1 MLRSKDCELLQGVTS
16 PNSVSDN
23 FLFQKNNNNNNN
35 LKTQKMSSTILSSNM
50 LVAGNN
56 NNGMISESKDSHAI
70 APFSKFANGN
80 TSKHAFSTISSDGS
94 ITSTSSSSPKLSSSD
109 KKRGWTLVKGK
120 DGKLHKRRR
129 REKWND
135 HEHDLFIEGMKRFK
149 RNWSMIAKHVG
160 TKSAV
165 QVRTHAY
172 SHFNRRVLNNSGNV
186 PTDII
191 KKVWKNNIEEIPRD
205 PFEILQQN
213 EALASRQL
221 QANEGLSPKS
231 ASKAVKKQRLAAKR
245 QIGNSNSVNIKKK
258 YQRKKRGN
266 TTKTSHSNNKISS
279 LHTSLKPLA
288 EGILGNPTISY
299 EDMIGKLSTKSFDNK
314 YYYTYGY
321 CCYELN
327 SDEEDNVNIDLSE
340 LWDDSDSNKDN
351 LDSAN
356 AIDGMINE
364 EKRMELLNKARKRR
378 FDKWYYSK
386 SFPPYPVCIPNYG
399 ITSMASRLQKSLLY

>member
-35 LKTQKMSSTILSSNM
+35 LKSQKMNSTILSSNM

-149 RNWSMIAKHVG
+149 RSWSMIARHVG

-279 LHTSLKPLA
+279 LHTSLKP
-288 EGILGNPTISY
+288 
-299 EDMIGKLSTKSFDNK
+299 
-314 YYYTYGY
+314 
-321 CCYELN
+321 CYELN

-386 SFPPYPVCIPNYG
+386 SFPPYPVCMPNYG

>member
-56 NNGMISESKDSHAI
+56 NNGMISESKDSHAN
-70 APFSKFANGN
+70 ALLSKFANGN
-80 TSKHAFSTISSDGS
+80 TRNHEFSTISSDGAT
-94 ITSTSSSSPKLSSSD
+94 TSTSSSSPKLSSSD

-149 RNWSMIAKHVG
+149 RSWSMIAKHVG

-279 LHTSLKPLA
+279 LHTSLKP
-288 EGILGNPTISY
+288 
-299 EDMIGKLSTKSFDNK
+299 
-314 YYYTYGY
+314 
-321 CCYELN
+321 CYELN

-364 EKRMELLNKARKRR
+364 EKRMELVKKARKRR

-386 SFPPYPVCIPNYG
+386 SFPPYPVCMPNYG

>member
-1 MLRSKDCELLQGVTS
+1 MLRSKDCELLEGVTS

-23 FLFQKNNNNNNN
+23 FLFQKNNNNNNNN

-56 NNGMISESKDSHAI
+56 NKGMISESKDSHAN
-70 APFSKFANGN
+70 ALLSKFANGN
-80 TSKHAFSTISSDGS
+80 TRNHAFSTISSDGAT
-94 ITSTSSSSPKLSSSD
+94 TSTSSSSPKLSSSD

-149 RNWSMIAKHVG
+149 RSWSMIARHVG

-231 ASKAVKKQRLAAKR
+231 ASKAIKKQRLAAKR

-279 LHTSLKPLA
+279 LHTSLKP
-288 EGILGNPTISY
+288 
-299 EDMIGKLSTKSFDNK
+299 
-314 YYYTYGY
+314 
-321 CCYELN
+321 CYELN

-364 EKRMELLNKARKRR
+364 EKRMELVKKARKRR

-386 SFPPYPVCIPNYG
+386 SFPPYPVCMPNYG

>member
-35 LKTQKMSSTILSSNM
+35 NLKTQKMSSTILSSNM

-56 NNGMISESKDSHAI
+56 NKGMISESKDSHAN
-70 APFSKFANGN
+70 ALLSKFANGN
-80 TSKHAFSTISSDGS
+80 TRNHEFSTISSDGAT
-94 ITSTSSSSPKLSSSD
+94 TSTSSSSPKLSSSD

-149 RNWSMIAKHVG
+149 RSWSMIARHVG

-231 ASKAVKKQRLAAKR
+231 ASKAIKKQRLAAKR

-279 LHTSLKPLA
+279 LHTSLKP
-288 EGILGNPTISY
+288 
-299 EDMIGKLSTKSFDNK
+299 
-314 YYYTYGY
+314 
-321 CCYELN
+321 CYELN

-340 LWDDSDSNKDN
+340 LWNDSDSNKDN

-364 EKRMELLNKARKRR
+364 EKRMELVKKARKRR

-386 SFPPYPVCIPNYG
+386 SFPPYPVCMPNYG

>member
-56 NNGMISESKDSHAI
+56 NNGMISESKDSHAN
-70 APFSKFANGN
+70 ALLSKFANGN
-80 TSKHAFSTISSDGS
+80 TRNHEFSTISSDGAT
-94 ITSTSSSSPKLSSSD
+94 TSTSSSSPKLSSSD

-149 RNWSMIAKHVG
+149 RSWSMIARHVG

-231 ASKAVKKQRLAAKR
+231 ASKAVKKRRLAAKR

-279 LHTSLKPLA
+279 LHTSLKP
-288 EGILGNPTISY
+288 
-299 EDMIGKLSTKSFDNK
+299 
-314 YYYTYGY
+314 
-321 CCYELN
+321 CYELN

-364 EKRMELLNKARKRR
+364 EKRMELVKKARKRR

-386 SFPPYPVCIPNYG
+386 SFPPYPVCMPNYG

>member
-35 LKTQKMSSTILSSNM
+35 NLKTQKMSSTILSSNM

-56 NNGMISESKDSHAI
+56 NKGMISESKDSHAN
-70 APFSKFANGN
+70 ALLSKFANGN
-80 TSKHAFSTISSDGS
+80 TRNHAFSTISSDGAT
-94 ITSTSSSSPKLSSSD
+94 TSTSSSSPKLSSSD

-149 RNWSMIAKHVG
+149 RSWSMIARHVG

-279 LHTSLKPLA
+279 LHTSLKP
-288 EGILGNPTISY
+288 
-299 EDMIGKLSTKSFDNK
+299 
-314 YYYTYGY
+314 
-321 CCYELN
+321 CYELN

-364 EKRMELLNKARKRR
+364 EKRMELVKKARKRR

-386 SFPPYPVCIPNYG
+386 SFPPYPVCMPNYG

>member
-1 MLRSKDCELLQGVTS
+1 
-16 PNSVSDN
+16 
-23 FLFQKNNNNNNN
+23 
-35 LKTQKMSSTILSSNM
+35 M
-50 LVAGNN
+50 LVVGNN
-56 NNGMISESKDSHAI
+56 NNGMISESKDSHAN
-70 APFSKFANGN
+70 ALLSKFANGN
-80 TSKHAFSTISSDGS
+80 TRNHEFSTISSDGAT
-94 ITSTSSSSPKLSSSD
+94 TSTSSSSPKLSSSD

-149 RNWSMIAKHVG
+149 RSWSMIARHVG

-279 LHTSLKPLA
+279 LHTSLKP
-288 EGILGNPTISY
+288 
-299 EDMIGKLSTKSFDNK
+299 
-314 YYYTYGY
+314 
-321 CCYELN
+321 CYELN

-364 EKRMELLNKARKRR
+364 EKRMELVKKARKRR

>member
-23 FLFQKNNNNNNN
+23 FLFQKNNNNNNNN

-56 NNGMISESKDSHAI
+56 NNGMISESKDSHAN
-70 APFSKFANGN
+70 ALLSKFANGN
-80 TSKHAFSTISSDGS
+80 TRNHAFSTISSDGAT
-94 ITSTSSSSPKLSSSD
+94 TSTSSSSPKLSSSD

-149 RNWSMIAKHVG
+149 RSWSMIARHVG

-279 LHTSLKPLA
+279 LHTSLKP
-288 EGILGNPTISY
+288 
-299 EDMIGKLSTKSFDNK
+299 
-314 YYYTYGY
+314 
-321 CCYELN
+321 CYELN

-364 EKRMELLNKARKRR
+364 EKRMELVKKARKRR

-386 SFPPYPVCIPNYG
+386 SFPPYPVCMPNYG

>member
-56 NNGMISESKDSHAI
+56 NKGMISESKDSHAN
-70 APFSKFANGN
+70 ALLSKFANGN
-80 TSKHAFSTISSDGS
+80 TRNHEFSTISSDGAT
-94 ITSTSSSSPKLSSSD
+94 TSTSSSSPKLSSSD

-149 RNWSMIAKHVG
+149 RSWSMIARHVG

-279 LHTSLKPLA
+279 LHTSLKP
-288 EGILGNPTISY
+288 
-299 EDMIGKLSTKSFDNK
+299 
-314 YYYTYGY
+314 
-321 CCYELN
+321 CYELN

-364 EKRMELLNKARKRR
+364 EKRMELVKKARKRR

-386 SFPPYPVCIPNYG
+386 SFPPYPVCMPNYG

>member
-1 MLRSKDCELLQGVTS
+1 MLRSKDCDLLQGVTS

-23 FLFQKNNNNNNN
+23 FLFQKNNNNNNNN

-56 NNGMISESKDSHAI
+56 NNGKISESKDSHAN
-70 APFSKFANGN
+70 ALLSKFANGN
-80 TSKHAFSTISSDGS
+80 TRNHEFSTISSDGAT
-94 ITSTSSSSPKLSSSD
+94 TSTSSSSPKLSSSD

-149 RNWSMIAKHVG
+149 RSWSMIARHVG

-279 LHTSLKPLA
+279 LHTSLKP
-288 EGILGNPTISY
+288 
-299 EDMIGKLSTKSFDNK
+299 
-314 YYYTYGY
+314 
-321 CCYELN
+321 CYELN

-364 EKRMELLNKARKRR
+364 EKRMELVKKARKRR

-386 SFPPYPVCIPNYG
+386 SFPPYPVCMPNYG

>member
-56 NNGMISESKDSHAI
+56 NNGKISESKDSHAN
-70 APFSKFANGN
+70 ALLSKFANGN
-80 TSKHAFSTISSDGS
+80 TRNHAFSTISSDGAT
-94 ITSTSSSSPKLSSSD
+94 TSTSSSSPKLSSSD

-149 RNWSMIAKHVG
+149 RSWSMIARHVG

-231 ASKAVKKQRLAAKR
+231 TSKAVKKQRLAAKR

-279 LHTSLKPLA
+279 LHTSLKP
-288 EGILGNPTISY
+288 
-299 EDMIGKLSTKSFDNK
+299 
-314 YYYTYGY
+314 
-321 CCYELN
+321 CYELN

-364 EKRMELLNKARKRR
+364 EKRMELVKKARKRR

-386 SFPPYPVCIPNYG
+386 SFPPYPVCMPNYG

>member
-35 LKTQKMSSTILSSNM
+35 NLKTQKMSSTILSSNM

-56 NNGMISESKDSHAI
+56 NNGKISESKDSHAN
-70 APFSKFANGN
+70 ALLSKFANGN
-80 TSKHAFSTISSDGS
+80 TRNHEFSTISSDGAT
-94 ITSTSSSSPKLSSSD
+94 TSTSSSSPKLSSSD

-149 RNWSMIAKHVG
+149 RSWSMIARHVG

-279 LHTSLKPLA
+279 LHTSLKP
-288 EGILGNPTISY
+288 
-299 EDMIGKLSTKSFDNK
+299 
-314 YYYTYGY
+314 
-321 CCYELN
+321 CYELN

-364 EKRMELLNKARKRR
+364 EKRMELVKKARKRR

-386 SFPPYPVCIPNYG
+386 SFPPYPVCMPNYG

>member
-56 NNGMISESKDSHAI
+56 NNGMISESKDSHAN
-70 APFSKFANGN
+70 ALLSKFANGN
-80 TSKHAFSTISSDGS
+80 TRNHEFSTISSDGAT
-94 ITSTSSSSPKLSSSD
+94 TSTSSSSPKLSSSD

-149 RNWSMIAKHVG
+149 RSWSMIARHVG

-279 LHTSLKPLA
+279 LHTSLKP
-288 EGILGNPTISY
+288 
-299 EDMIGKLSTKSFDNK
+299 
-314 YYYTYGY
+314 
-321 CCYELN
+321 CYELN

-364 EKRMELLNKARKRR
+364 EKRMELVKKARKRR

-386 SFPPYPVCIPNYG
+386 SFPPYPVCMPNYG

>member
-56 NNGMISESKDSHAI
+56 NKGMISESKDSHAN
-70 APFSKFANGN
+70 ALLSKFANGN
-80 TSKHAFSTISSDGS
+80 TRNHEFSTISSDGAT
-94 ITSTSSSSPKLSSSD
+94 TSTSSSSPKLSSSD

-149 RNWSMIAKHVG
+149 RSWSMIARHVG

-231 ASKAVKKQRLAAKR
+231 ASKAIKKQRLAAKR

-279 LHTSLKPLA
+279 LHTSLKP
-288 EGILGNPTISY
+288 
-299 EDMIGKLSTKSFDNK
+299 
-314 YYYTYGY
+314 
-321 CCYELN
+321 CYELN

-340 LWDDSDSNKDN
+340 LWDDSDNNKDN

-364 EKRMELLNKARKRR
+364 EKRMELVKKARKRR

-386 SFPPYPVCIPNYG
+386 SFPPYPVCMPNYG

>member
-23 FLFQKNNNNNNN
+23 FLFQKNNNNN
-35 LKTQKMSSTILSSNM
+35 LKSQKMNSTILSSNM

-56 NNGMISESKDSHAI
+56 NNGMISESKDSHAN
-70 APFSKFANGN
+70 ALLSKFANGN
-80 TSKHAFSTISSDGS
+80 TRNHEFSTISSDGAT
-94 ITSTSSSSPKLSSSD
+94 TSTSSSSPKLSSSD

-149 RNWSMIAKHVG
+149 RSWSMIARHVG

-266 TTKTSHSNNKISS
+266 TTKTSSKY
-279 LHTSLKPLA
+279 K
-288 EGILGNPTISY
+288 GN
-299 EDMIGKLSTKSFDNK
+299 TKEIQRK
-314 YYYTYGY
+314 Y
-321 CCYELN
+321 
-327 SDEEDNVNIDLSE
+327 
-340 LWDDSDSNKDN
+340 
-351 LDSAN
+351 
-356 AIDGMINE
+356 
-364 EKRMELLNKARKRR
+364 R
-378 FDKWYYSK
+378 
-386 SFPPYPVCIPNYG
+386 
-399 ITSMASRLQKSLLY
+399 

>member
-56 NNGMISESKDSHAI
+56 NKGMISESKDSHAN
-70 APFSKFANGN
+70 ALLSKFANGN
-80 TSKHAFSTISSDGS
+80 TRNHAFSTISSDGAT
-94 ITSTSSSSPKLSSSD
+94 TSTSSSSPKLSSSD

-149 RNWSMIAKHVG
+149 RSWSMIARHVG

-279 LHTSLKPLA
+279 LHTSLKP
-288 EGILGNPTISY
+288 
-299 EDMIGKLSTKSFDNK
+299 
-314 YYYTYGY
+314 
-321 CCYELN
+321 CYELN

-340 LWDDSDSNKDN
+340 LWDDSDNNKDN

-364 EKRMELLNKARKRR
+364 EKRMELVKKARKRR

-386 SFPPYPVCIPNYG
+386 SFPPYPVCMPNYG

>member
-23 FLFQKNNNNNNN
+23 FLFQKNNNNN
-35 LKTQKMSSTILSSNM
+35 LKSQKMNSTILSSNM

-56 NNGMISESKDSHAI
+56 NNGMISESKDSHAN
-70 APFSKFANGN
+70 ALLSKFANGN
-80 TSKHAFSTISSDGS
+80 TRNHEFSTISSDGAT
-94 ITSTSSSSPKLSSSD
+94 TSTSSSSPKLSSSD

-149 RNWSMIAKHVG
+149 RSWSMIARHVG

-279 LHTSLKPLA
+279 LHTSLKP
-288 EGILGNPTISY
+288 
-299 EDMIGKLSTKSFDNK
+299 
-314 YYYTYGY
+314 
-321 CCYELN
+321 CYELN

-364 EKRMELLNKARKRR
+364 EKRMELVKKARKRR

-386 SFPPYPVCIPNYG
+386 SFPPYPVCMPNYG

>member
-56 NNGMISESKDSHAI
+56 NNGKISESKDSHAN
-70 APFSKFANGN
+70 ALLSKFANGN
-80 TSKHAFSTISSDGS
+80 TRNHEFSTISSDGAT
-94 ITSTSSSSPKLSSSD
+94 TSTSSSSPKLSSSD

-149 RNWSMIAKHVG
+149 RSWSMIARHVG

-231 ASKAVKKQRLAAKR
+231 ASKAIKKQRLAAKR

-279 LHTSLKPLA
+279 LHTSLKP
-288 EGILGNPTISY
+288 
-299 EDMIGKLSTKSFDNK
+299 
-314 YYYTYGY
+314 
-321 CCYELN
+321 CYELN

-364 EKRMELLNKARKRR
+364 EKRMELVKKARKRR

-386 SFPPYPVCIPNYG
+386 SFPPYPVCMPNYG

>member
-35 LKTQKMSSTILSSNM
+35 NLKTQKMSSTILSSNM

-56 NNGMISESKDSHAI
+56 NKGMISESKDSHAN
-70 APFSKFANGN
+70 ALLSKFANGN
-80 TSKHAFSTISSDGS
+80 TRNHAFSTISSDGAT
-94 ITSTSSSSPKLSSSD
+94 TSTSSSSPKLSSSD

-149 RNWSMIAKHVG
+149 RSWSMIARHVG

-279 LHTSLKPLA
+279 LHTSLKP
-288 EGILGNPTISY
+288 
-299 EDMIGKLSTKSFDNK
+299 
-314 YYYTYGY
+314 
-321 CCYELN
+321 CYELN

-340 LWDDSDSNKDN
+340 LWNDSDSNKDN

-364 EKRMELLNKARKRR
+364 EKRMELVKKARKRR

-386 SFPPYPVCIPNYG
+386 SFPPYPVCMPNYG

>member
-23 FLFQKNNNNNNN
+23 FLFQKNNNNN
-35 LKTQKMSSTILSSNM
+35 LKSQKMNSTILSSNM

-149 RNWSMIAKHVG
+149 RSWSMIARHVG

-172 SHFNRRVLNNSGNV
+172 SHFNRRVLNNSGNA

-279 LHTSLKPLA
+279 LHTSLKP
-288 EGILGNPTISY
+288 
-299 EDMIGKLSTKSFDNK
+299 
-314 YYYTYGY
+314 
-321 CCYELN
+321 CYELN

>member
-56 NNGMISESKDSHAI
+56 NNGMISESKDSHAN
-70 APFSKFANGN
+70 ALLSKFANGN
-80 TSKHAFSTISSDGS
+80 TRNHAFSTISSDGAT
-94 ITSTSSSSPKLSSSD
+94 TSTSSSSPKLSSSD

-149 RNWSMIAKHVG
+149 RSWSMIARHVG

-231 ASKAVKKQRLAAKR
+231 ASKAIKKQRLAAKR

-279 LHTSLKPLA
+279 LHTSLKP
-288 EGILGNPTISY
+288 
-299 EDMIGKLSTKSFDNK
+299 
-314 YYYTYGY
+314 
-321 CCYELN
+321 CYELN

-364 EKRMELLNKARKRR
+364 EKRMELVKKARKRR

-386 SFPPYPVCIPNYG
+386 SFPPYPVCMPNYG

>member
-23 FLFQKNNNNNNN
+23 FLFQNNNNNN
-35 LKTQKMSSTILSSNM
+35 LKSQKMNSTILSSNM

-149 RNWSMIAKHVG
+149 RSWSMIARHVG

-279 LHTSLKPLA
+279 LHTSLKP
-288 EGILGNPTISY
+288 
-299 EDMIGKLSTKSFDNK
+299 
-314 YYYTYGY
+314 
-321 CCYELN
+321 CYELN

-386 SFPPYPVCIPNYG
+386 SFPPYPVCMPNYG

>member
-56 NNGMISESKDSHAI
+56 NKGMISESKDSHAN
-70 APFSKFANGN
+70 ALLSKFANGN
-80 TSKHAFSTISSDGS
+80 TRNHAFSTISSDGAT
-94 ITSTSSSSPKLSSSD
+94 TSTSSSSPKLSSSD

-149 RNWSMIAKHVG
+149 RSWSMIARHVG

-231 ASKAVKKQRLAAKR
+231 ASKAVKKRRLAAKR

-279 LHTSLKPLA
+279 LHTSLKP
-288 EGILGNPTISY
+288 
-299 EDMIGKLSTKSFDNK
+299 
-314 YYYTYGY
+314 
-321 CCYELN
+321 CYELN

-364 EKRMELLNKARKRR
+364 EKRMELVKKARKRR

-386 SFPPYPVCIPNYG
+386 SFPPYPVCMPNYG

>member
-23 FLFQKNNNNNNN
+23 FLFQKNNNNNNNN

-56 NNGMISESKDSHAI
+56 NNGMISESKDSHAN
-70 APFSKFANGN
+70 ALLSKFANGN
-80 TSKHAFSTISSDGS
+80 TRNHEFSTISSDGAT
-94 ITSTSSSSPKLSSSD
+94 TSTSSSSPKLSSSD

-149 RNWSMIAKHVG
+149 RSWSMIARHVG

-231 ASKAVKKQRLAAKR
+231 ASKAIKKQRLAAKR

-279 LHTSLKPLA
+279 LHTSLKP
-288 EGILGNPTISY
+288 
-299 EDMIGKLSTKSFDNK
+299 
-314 YYYTYGY
+314 
-321 CCYELN
+321 CYELN

-364 EKRMELLNKARKRR
+364 EKRMELVKKARKRR

-386 SFPPYPVCIPNYG
+386 SFPPYPVCMPNYG

>member
-23 FLFQKNNNNNNN
+23 FLFQKNNNNN
-35 LKTQKMSSTILSSNM
+35 LKSQKMSSTILSSNM

-149 RNWSMIAKHVG
+149 RSWSMIARHVG

-172 SHFNRRVLNNSGNV
+172 SHFNRRVLNNSGNA

-279 LHTSLKPLA
+279 LHTSLKP
-288 EGILGNPTISY
+288 
-299 EDMIGKLSTKSFDNK
+299 
-314 YYYTYGY
+314 
-321 CCYELN
+321 CYELN

>member
-56 NNGMISESKDSHAI
+56 NNGMISESKDSHAN
-70 APFSKFANGN
+70 ALLSKFANGN
-80 TSKHAFSTISSDGS
+80 TRNHEFSTISSDGAT
-94 ITSTSSSSPKLSSSD
+94 TSTSSSSPKLSSSD

-149 RNWSMIAKHVG
+149 RSWSMIARHVG

-172 SHFNRRVLNNSGNV
+172 SHFNRRVLNNSGNA

-279 LHTSLKPLA
+279 LHTSLKP
-288 EGILGNPTISY
+288 
-299 EDMIGKLSTKSFDNK
+299 
-314 YYYTYGY
+314 
-321 CCYELN
+321 CYELN

-364 EKRMELLNKARKRR
+364 EKRMELVKKARKRR

-386 SFPPYPVCIPNYG
+386 SFPPYPVCMPNYG

>member
-56 NNGMISESKDSHAI
+56 NKGMISESKDSHAN
-70 APFSKFANGN
+70 ALLSKFANGN
-80 TSKHAFSTISSDGS
+80 TRNHEFSTISSDGAT
-94 ITSTSSSSPKLSSSD
+94 TSTSSSSPKLSSSD

-149 RNWSMIAKHVG
+149 RSWSMIARHVG

-231 ASKAVKKQRLAAKR
+231 ASKAIKKQRLAAKR

-279 LHTSLKPLA
+279 LHTSLKP
-288 EGILGNPTISY
+288 
-299 EDMIGKLSTKSFDNK
+299 
-314 YYYTYGY
+314 
-321 CCYELN
+321 CYELN

-364 EKRMELLNKARKRR
+364 EKRMELVKKARKRR

-386 SFPPYPVCIPNYG
+386 SFPPYPVCMPNYG

>member
-56 NNGMISESKDSHAI
+56 NNGKISESKDSHAN
-70 APFSKFANGN
+70 ALLSKFANGN
-80 TSKHAFSTISSDGS
+80 TRNHEFSTISSDGAT
-94 ITSTSSSSPKLSSSD
+94 TSTSSSSPKLSSSD

-149 RNWSMIAKHVG
+149 RSWSMIARHVG

-279 LHTSLKPLA
+279 LHTSLKP
-288 EGILGNPTISY
+288 
-299 EDMIGKLSTKSFDNK
+299 
-314 YYYTYGY
+314 
-321 CCYELN
+321 CYELN

-364 EKRMELLNKARKRR
+364 EKRMELVKKARKRR

-386 SFPPYPVCIPNYG
+386 SFPPYPVCMPNYG

>member
-23 FLFQKNNNNNNN
+23 FLFQKNNNNN
-35 LKTQKMSSTILSSNM
+35 LKSQKMSSTILSSNM

-56 NNGMISESKDSHAI
+56 NNGMISESKDSHAN
-70 APFSKFANGN
+70 ALLSKFANDN

-94 ITSTSSSSPKLSSSD
+94 LTSTSSSSPKLSSSD

-149 RNWSMIAKHVG
+149 RSWSMIARHVG

-279 LHTSLKPLA
+279 LHTSLKP
-288 EGILGNPTISY
+288 
-299 EDMIGKLSTKSFDNK
+299 
-314 YYYTYGY
+314 
-321 CCYELN
+321 CYELN

-364 EKRMELLNKARKRR
+364 EKRMELVNKARKRR

>member
-35 LKTQKMSSTILSSNM
+35 NLKTQKMSSTILSSNM

-56 NNGMISESKDSHAI
+56 NNGKISESKDSHAN
-70 APFSKFANGN
+70 ALLSKFANGN
-80 TSKHAFSTISSDGS
+80 TRNHEFSTISSDGAT
-94 ITSTSSSSPKLSSSD
+94 TSTSSSSPKLSSSD

-149 RNWSMIAKHVG
+149 RSWSMIARHVG

-231 ASKAVKKQRLAAKR
+231 ASKAIKKQRLAAKR

-279 LHTSLKPLA
+279 LHTSLKP
-288 EGILGNPTISY
+288 
-299 EDMIGKLSTKSFDNK
+299 
-314 YYYTYGY
+314 
-321 CCYELN
+321 CYELN

-340 LWDDSDSNKDN
+340 LWNDSDSNKDN

-364 EKRMELLNKARKRR
+364 EKRMELVKKARKRR

-386 SFPPYPVCIPNYG
+386 SFPPYPVCMPNYG

>member
-56 NNGMISESKDSHAI
+56 NNGMISESKDSHAN
-70 APFSKFANGN
+70 ALLSKFANGN
-80 TSKHAFSTISSDGS
+80 TRNHAFSTISSDGAT
-94 ITSTSSSSPKLSSSD
+94 TSTSSSSPKLSSSD

-149 RNWSMIAKHVG
+149 RSWSMIARHVG

-279 LHTSLKPLA
+279 LHTSLKP
-288 EGILGNPTISY
+288 
-299 EDMIGKLSTKSFDNK
+299 
-314 YYYTYGY
+314 
-321 CCYELN
+321 CYELN

-364 EKRMELLNKARKRR
+364 EKRMELVKKARKRR

-386 SFPPYPVCIPNYG
+386 SFPPYPVCMPNYG

>member
-56 NNGMISESKDSHAI
+56 NKGMISESKDSHAN
-70 APFSKFANGN
+70 ALLSKFANGN
-80 TSKHAFSTISSDGS
+80 TRNHAFSTISSDGAT
-94 ITSTSSSSPKLSSSD
+94 TSTSSSSPKLSSSD

-149 RNWSMIAKHVG
+149 RSWSMIARHVG

-279 LHTSLKPLA
+279 LHTSLKP
-288 EGILGNPTISY
+288 
-299 EDMIGKLSTKSFDNK
+299 
-314 YYYTYGY
+314 
-321 CCYELN
+321 CYELN

-364 EKRMELLNKARKRR
+364 EKRMELVKKARKRR

-386 SFPPYPVCIPNYG
+386 SFPPYPVCMPNYG

>member
-35 LKTQKMSSTILSSNM
+35 NLKSQKMSSTILSSNM

-149 RNWSMIAKHVG
+149 RSWSMIARHVG

-279 LHTSLKPLA
+279 LHTSLKP
-288 EGILGNPTISY
+288 
-299 EDMIGKLSTKSFDNK
+299 
-314 YYYTYGY
+314 
-321 CCYELN
+321 CYELN

-364 EKRMELLNKARKRR
+364 EKRMELVKKARKRR

>member
-56 NNGMISESKDSHAI
+56 NNGKISESKDSHAN
-70 APFSKFANGN
+70 ALLSKFANGN
-80 TSKHAFSTISSDGS
+80 TRNHAFSTISSDGAT
-94 ITSTSSSSPKLSSSD
+94 TSTSSSSPKLSSSD

-149 RNWSMIAKHVG
+149 RSWSMIARHVG

-231 ASKAVKKQRLAAKR
+231 ASKAIKKQRLAAKR

-279 LHTSLKPLA
+279 LHTSLKP
-288 EGILGNPTISY
+288 
-299 EDMIGKLSTKSFDNK
+299 
-314 YYYTYGY
+314 
-321 CCYELN
+321 CYELN

-364 EKRMELLNKARKRR
+364 EKRMELVKKARKRR

-386 SFPPYPVCIPNYG
+386 SFPPYPVCMPNYG

>member
-56 NNGMISESKDSHAI
+56 NNGMISESKDSHAN
-70 APFSKFANGN
+70 ALLSKFANGN
-80 TSKHAFSTISSDGS
+80 TRNHEFSTISSDGAT
-94 ITSTSSSSPKLSSSD
+94 TSTSSSSPKLSSSD

-149 RNWSMIAKHVG
+149 RSWSMIARHVG

-172 SHFNRRVLNNSGNV
+172 SHFNRRVLNNSGNA

-279 LHTSLKPLA
+279 LHTSLKP
-288 EGILGNPTISY
+288 
-299 EDMIGKLSTKSFDNK
+299 
-314 YYYTYGY
+314 
-321 CCYELN
+321 CYELN

-386 SFPPYPVCIPNYG
+386 SFPPYPVCMPNYG

>member
-56 NNGMISESKDSHAI
+56 NNGKISESKDSHAN
-70 APFSKFANGN
+70 ALLSKFANGN
-80 TSKHAFSTISSDGS
+80 TRNHAFSTISSDGAT
-94 ITSTSSSSPKLSSSD
+94 TSTSSSSPKLSSSD

-149 RNWSMIAKHVG
+149 RSWSMIARHVG

-231 ASKAVKKQRLAAKR
+231 ASKAVKKRRLAAKR

-279 LHTSLKPLA
+279 LHTSLKP
-288 EGILGNPTISY
+288 
-299 EDMIGKLSTKSFDNK
+299 
-314 YYYTYGY
+314 
-321 CCYELN
+321 CYELN

-364 EKRMELLNKARKRR
+364 EKRMELVKKARKRR

-386 SFPPYPVCIPNYG
+386 SFPPYPVCMPNYG

>member
-149 RNWSMIAKHVG
+149 RSWSMIARHVG

-172 SHFNRRVLNNSGNV
+172 SHFNRRVLNNSGNA

-279 LHTSLKPLA
+279 LHTSLKP
-288 EGILGNPTISY
+288 
-299 EDMIGKLSTKSFDNK
+299 
-314 YYYTYGY
+314 
-321 CCYELN
+321 CYELN